1 MLFWKLLFFLVFL
14 IRVGYWVIL
23 SENFKTKPAG
33 CLTRLWHGKWGLLIG
48 LSQLY
53 GCGLLLPNPPSPSAV
68 EASQKPEFHGS
79 LRRQWN
85 SSSSVADPR
94 LDTQDRVDMPSS
106 SLLLLL
112 ISYPLIS
119 SLPHWC
125 RNRLAHSSHTPR
137 PAHHPNSCQ
146 FGSGPGP
153 CGGEV
158 CLKGPGEVCGGARDR
173 YGKCAE
179 GLLCSDCNR

>member
-1 MLFWKLLFFLVFL
+1 M
-14 IRVGYWVIL
+14 RSSSWVSIL
-23 SENFKTKPAG
+23 SDNFKSNPVG
-33 CLTRLWHGKWGLLIG
+33 CLTRWQGKCGLLIG

-53 GCGLLLPNPPSPSAV
+53 GWGLPTFCQTQIVFLPPPSPHHPAAI

-112 ISYPLIS
+112 ISYPLVS

-125 RNRLAHSSHTPR
+125 RHRLAHSSHTPR